1 MRFKTGNI
9 LIFCLICVLFL
20 SISFVS
26 ATDNIN
32 ESKENIGEYSS
43 DNAHITMNTENKDKI
58 LIKNTSSRVKTSN
71 DNSKHVYV
79 NNTGNSSSDGSL
91 SSNPTT
97 LVNALRNVENEGT
110 IVLMGSYEDTYY
122 NITSNI
128 DTSSITSGV
137 KDFAITS
144 SEGSNVILRFYSDKY
159 LNFKGAFN
167 IKISNISF
175 TGSVVSS
182 QPIIYNNI
190 TSLTL
195 DHCSIY
201 NINNSYRCGA
211 IYNNKII
218 TLNNSLF
225 INNSASRQGGV
236 IYSRNGTVNIM
247 NSCFKD
253 NHACNGGVLS
263 SMDTKINCVNSS
275 FHDNDADF
283 GGVYSVRDNS
293 VLSIDNSSFLN
304 NSVEYNGGVI
314 DSWYSSINVDTSIF
328 RGNRADYGGIV
339 YSANNIKTRVVNSLL
354 EDNLALLNAN
364 TVYSFGDSL
373 TVYNNVILDSG
384 NSRSIYCYNSS
395 YNLNNNWWGRN
406 SPDFSTLTNVFPG
419 NWRLMTLSSIND
431 NSPYTIRVSLSNLTD
446 SSVTAEKLFNRT
458 VYLNSD
464 NGSFG
469 LNTAN
474 ITSNVSNTYT
484 GNLSGVSVRIDDEEL
499 GLDDKIVPFMH
510 MNDVNVKINDN
521 VTFLIRCNPN
531 IKRIHINVD
540 DKLITSVS
548 PVNGIARYTY
558 KFNSSWTPGTYN
570 VTYSVR
576 DDTIYQNTLK
586 VSLLNLRNNYNT
598 SVTLV
603 SGSNNNYTYE
613 NRSIGTKFELTNT
626 LQYQSSVKNQ
636 KDSGSCW
643 AFSALAA
650 LESSYKK
657 AYGVEYDFSENNM
670 KNVLK
675 KYSVIGDVSG
685 FPDGGNNL
693 LAPISY
699 LIGGYGPVDE
709 NDDPYDDYSIMSPIT
724 TGNLKVE
731 DVYFIYRNSSTG
743 KDNKNLKDAILKYG
757 AISSIMYSDTRV
769 SVYNNDEIYPNHG
782 IAIVGWNDFYNN
794 FIGSDKP
801 KGSGAYII
809 KNSWGTS
816 IGQDGYQYVSY
827 YDTSLGGVNLNLP
840 EAFSYAFPVLSYENY
855 TNIYQHDTVSTRIE
869 TLTPSAWMRN
879 IYTATRNES
888 IAGVGTFIYKDT
900 DYEAYIYVNDR
911 FCYSQ
916 KGTFTQEGYRII
928 KLDKYVPIREGD
940 IFRVDL
946 RLKAR
951 EGDYTSITL
960 QDTSIYKS
968 LSKEN
973 QSFTSTDGENWDDVY
988 QNSNHKYSAVCLKVY
1003 TKDTPSIASTIN
1015 QTEDYTISTNVEN
1028 LNTPGILTYKI
1039 DDEYYTDDNGNI
1051 IRVNVDENGLYNIS
1065 IAKRNIEKYE
1075 YNITVILETPDTVI
1089 TENITLIKPVT
1100 INISAGNVTCFVD
1113 EEQRITATVTIE
1125 DNIYNK
1131 TLNEGS
1137 LLLIEK
1143 SRIKQAPPVCNG
1155 SVTFLLNE
1163 SAGVYNYILRYR
1175 GSPAYSGED
1184 VNVTLTLLKHNLT
1197 LEITEIENKKYDENA
1212 TITGKVYYEDNITH
1226 TIKNLRLYI
1235 KIDGKS
1241 YIVQT
1246 DRNGQFTLSHHVN
1259 KTGVNQYSIEA
1270 YSGNTY
1276 NNLRFNDS
1284 FITIKQDTTL
1294 TISTTNTSENEIIIT
1309 GNLMNL
1315 LGRNVPNETL
1325 KLYAN
1330 NMFIANITTDENG
1343 EYTYAY
1349 KTDTIDENTIQV
1361 IFDGNTNYNP
1371 TSNTTTFTIKR
1382 TPTKIT
1388 INVENTKFGENIRI
1402 TGRLSDEENNPLADK
1417 DITLTL
1423 NEEEITIQ
1431 TGTNGEYTY
1440 TRIADRMGTNNIT
1453 VTYNGNLNYENSS
1466 NKSTFTVNKQD
1477 TIITVTPIDNTKYH
1491 ETILIT
1497 GTLTDK
1503 NNIPIPDEE
1512 ITITLNNN
1520 ETVTTSNNNGHFTYQ
1535 LITDTI
1541 GTNNITITYNGNT
1554 YYINSTNNLAFTVNR
1569 QDTILTINNTPQ
1581 TRYSEQVT
1589 IKGKLV
1595 DKNNNPLTNTNITIT
1610 TNKENTTIQTN
1621 NNGEYTYTITADK
1634 IGTNN
1639 ITITYNGNNNYN
1651 PSSINSTFTTEKL
1664 KTQIIIT
1671 PTTATKYKEEIT
1683 ITGTLTDENNKAI
1696 KDTITITINEN
1707 KHTITTQENGTF
1719 TEKITAN
1726 TTGTNNITI
1735 TYNGNTYYNN
1745 TTNKSTFT
1753 VNKQDTTLTIN
1764 TTPTIQ
1770 YDKNITITGTL
1781 TDKKGAAIADKT
1793 IKININNETI
1803 TLKTDN
1809 TGKIQYTHTADKSGE
1824 NTVHAT
1830 FDGNNNYNPSSN
1842 TVTFTVNRIQTNITL
1857 NTKDTKIMENTTIT
1871 GTLTDEDN
1879 NALPGKVLLIKIG
1892 DYTTSTR
1899 TNEYGQYNISIKTS
1913 HAGINNVTITFEG
1926 DDKYLFTE
1934 KVGTFTAY
1942 KKNTVLII
1950 IHIGTVKYG
1959 DTLTITGSL
1968 KDENNNP
1975 LTSTNLTINKNNKI
1989 THISTDKTGKFT
2001 FTSTAD
2007 TVGTNNI
2014 TVTYNG
2020 NTYYINST
2028 NNLAFTVNRQDTI
2041 LTINNTP
2048 QTRYSEQVTIKG
2060 KLVDKNNNP
2069 ITNTNI
2075 TITTNKE
2082 NTTIQTN
2089 NNGEYTYTITA
2100 DKIGTNNIT
2109 ITYNGNNNY
2118 NPSSNTVTFTVNRIQ
2133 TNITLNTKDT
2143 KIMENTTITG
2153 TLTDEDNNALPGKVL
2168 LIKIG
2173 DYTTSTVTNEYGQYN
2188 ISIKTSHAGIN
2199 NVTITFEGDD
2209 KYLFTEKVG
2218 TFTVYKKNTVLSIIH
2233 IGTVKYGDTLSITG
2247 SLIDEDNNPIIST
2260 DLTINKN
2267 NKITHISTDKTGKFT
2282 FTSTADTVGTN
2293 NITVTYNGNTN
2304 YNPSSNT
2311 VTFTVNK
2318 LDTKITINT
2327 KNVKYGETVTTT
2339 GKLTDEN
2346 NKALSNTDITL
2357 TLNNNKHN
2365 IKTNNNG
2372 EYIYTSTADTTGT
2385 NSITV
2390 TYPGNN
2396 LYTSSTTRTTININK
2411 QDTLITINSIPAT
2424 KYTENVTITGTLK
2437 DKNGKTLPNQNM
2449 DISINDK
2456 TVTIK
2461 TDENGAYSYKHTTN
2475 KVGTNNLTVTFA
2487 GNNNYN
2493 NANTQTTFTVNKQ
2506 DTTITLNN
2514 IKSTY
2519 TSNATITGKLIS
2531 KDGTVLAYQNMKLNI
2546 NGKSV
2551 SVKTDSNGIFT
2562 YKYRTNKVGT
2572 NNITVTYYG
2581 NSNYQ
2586 GTTLKKTFTV
2596 SKLDLKIT
2604 INKIIT
2610 KAYGEKVTIKGTFK
2624 DKNGKIL
2631 GNSKLKLNINGKT
2644 VTVKVNKNG
2653 IFTYKHTTRKVGVNN
2668 LTISHAGNRN
2678 YNKIT
2683 RKTTFRVIKQ
2693 SLKIT
2698 VNRTSNV
2705 GYGSKV
2711 YVKGLLTDK
2720 NGKIIKNTVITIN
2733 INGKIIRAKT
2743 NNKGTYNHSL
2753 TTSKLG
2759 TNNISVS
2766 YPGNKNYNK
2775 VTKKVTFKVVK
2786 QKTRL
2791 SIASVKQ
2798 VSGMKKVKVT
2808 GKFVTVD
2815 GKAIR
2820 NSNVLVTVNKVKK
2833 YAKTDK
2839 YGVYTVT
2846 VNAVKGKNSVLVNFG
2861 GNRFYEKN
2869 SGVKKSVKI
2878 V

>member
-26 ATDNIN
+26 AADNIN
-32 ESKENIGEYSS
+32 ESKENMGEYSS

-71 DNSKHVYV
+71 DNSKYVYV

-144 SEGSNVILRFYSDKY
+144 SEGSNVILRFYSGKY

-182 QPIIYNNI
+182 QPIIYNNV

-339 YSANNIKTRVVNSLL
+339 YSANNIKIRVVNSLL
-354 EDNLALLNAN
+354 EDNFALLNAN

-406 SPDFSTLTNVFPG
+406 SPDFSMLTNVFPG

-458 VYLNSD
+458 VYFNSD
-464 NGSFG
+464 KGSFG

-531 IKRIHINVD
+531 IKKIHINVD

-570 VTYSVR
+570 VTYSVG

-626 LQYQSSVKNQ
+626 LQYQSSVKDQ

-643 AFSALAA
+643 AFSAFAA

-757 AISSIMYSDTRV
+757 AISSIMYSDTSRV

-855 TNIYQHDTVSTRIE
+855 TNIYQHDTVSTKIE

-946 RLKAR
+946 RLKAH

-1015 QTEDYTISTNVEN
+1015 QTEDYTISTNVKN
-1028 LNTPGILTYKI
+1028 LNAPGILTYKI

-1075 YNITVILETPDTVI
+1075 YNITVMLETPDTVI

-1175 GSPAYSGED
+1175 GPPAYSGED
-1184 VNVTLTLLKHNLT
+1184 VNVTLTLLKHNPT

-1270 YSGNTY
+1270 YSGDTY

-1294 TISTTNTSENEIIIT
+1294 TISTTNTSEDEIIIT

-1349 KTDTIDENTIQV
+1349 KTDTIGENTIQV

-1382 TPTKIT
+1382 APTKIT

-1466 NKSTFTVNKQD
+1466 NKS
-1477 TIITVTPIDNTKYH
+1477 I
-1491 ETILIT
+1491 
-1497 GTLTDK
+1497 
-1503 NNIPIPDEE
+1503 
-1512 ITITLNNN
+1512 
-1520 ETVTTSNNNGHFTYQ
+1520 
-1535 LITDTI
+1535 
-1541 GTNNITITYNGNT
+1541 
-1554 YYINSTNNLAFTVNR
+1554 
-1569 QDTILTINNTPQ
+1569 
-1581 TRYSEQVT
+1581 
-1589 IKGKLV
+1589 
-1595 DKNNNPLTNTNITIT
+1595 
-1610 TNKENTTIQTN
+1610 
-1621 NNGEYTYTITADK
+1621 
-1634 IGTNN
+1634 
-1639 ITITYNGNNNYN
+1639 
-1651 PSSINSTFTTEKL
+1651 
-1664 KTQIIIT
+1664 
-1671 PTTATKYKEEIT
+1671 
-1683 ITGTLTDENNKAI
+1683 
-1696 KDTITITINEN
+1696 
-1707 KHTITTQENGTF
+1707 
-1719 TEKITAN
+1719 
-1726 TTGTNNITI
+1726 
-1735 TYNGNTYYNN
+1735 
-1745 TTNKSTFT
+1745 FT

-1942 KKNTVLII
+1942 KKNTVLSI

-1968 KDENNNP
+1968 KDEDNNP

-1989 THISTDKTGKFT
+1989 TPISTDKTGKFT

-2060 KLVDKNNNP
+2060 KLFDKNNNP
-2069 ITNTNI
+2069 LTNTNI

-2089 NNGEYTYTITA
+2089 NNGEYTYIITA
-2100 DKIGTNNIT
+2100 DKIGNNNIT
-2109 ITYNGNNNY
+2109 I
-2118 NPSSNTVTFTVNRIQ
+2118 
-2133 TNITLNTKDT
+2133 
-2143 KIMENTTITG
+2143 
-2153 TLTDEDNNALPGKVL
+2153 
-2168 LIKIG
+2168 
-2173 DYTTSTVTNEYGQYN
+2173 
-2188 ISIKTSHAGIN
+2188 
-2199 NVTITFEGDD
+2199 
-2209 KYLFTEKVG
+2209 
-2218 TFTVYKKNTVLSIIH
+2218 
-2233 IGTVKYGDTLSITG
+2233 
-2247 SLIDEDNNPIIST
+2247 
-2260 DLTINKN
+2260 
-2267 NKITHISTDKTGKFT
+2267 
-2282 FTSTADTVGTN
+2282 
-2293 NITVTYNGNTN
+2293 TYNGNTN

-2519 TSNATITGKLIS
+2519 TSNTTITGKLIS
-2531 KDGTVLAYQNMKLNI
+2531 KDGTVLANQNIKLNI
-2546 NGKSV
+2546 NGKTV
-2551 SVKTDSNGIFT
+2551 TTKTDNNGIFT
-2562 YKYRTNKVGT
+2562 YKYQTNKVGT
-2572 NNITVTYYG
+2572 NNITTTYNG

-2596 SKLDLKIT
+2596 SKLGLKIT

-2644 VTVKVNKNG
+2644 VTIKVNTKG

-2668 LTISHAGNRN
+2668 LTMSHAGNRN

-2683 RKTTFRVIKQ
+2683 LKTTFRVIKQ

-2698 VNRTSNV
+2698 VNRTSKV

-2733 INGKIIRAKT
+2733 INGKIIRSKT
-2743 NNKGTYNHSL
+2743 NNNGTYNHSL

-2798 VSGMKKVKVT
+2798 VSGMKMVKVT

-2820 NSNVLVTVNKVKK
+2820 NSNVLVTVNKIKK

-2861 GNRFYEKN
+2861 GNRFYERN